1 MNNNNDIKIIGVI
14 MTYNCAPFI
23 EKAYDQ
29 IPKDHFFK
37 IICADDEST
46 DDTVVIVKRLGIPVF
61 THRHTGYGGN
71 LFVGLKKALELGATH
86 MIELHGD
93 NQYDFSAVPTA
104 IEKLRNGS
112 DLILGNRFHDMRQ
125 PLRDGMDM
133 SRYLGNI
140 FLTTIG
146 RIGLGINTRDLFP
159 GFRAYSRRFV
169 ETLDFSNTS
178 QNYFFSFEIIA
189 QARYCNLKIDQ
200 VPVRCDY
207 KEEHTSM
214 KLWNGIPAILHT
226 CWTVLLYW
234 LACWNIKRGIFAS
247 LKTRRS

>member
-1 MNNNNDIKIIGVI
+1 MNNDDDIRVVGVI
-14 MTYNCAPFI
+14 MTYNCANFV
-23 EKAYDQ
+23 EKAYNQ
-29 IPKDHFFK
+29 IPKDYFFK

-46 DDTVVIVKRLGIPVF
+46 DDTVDIVNRLGIPVF
-61 THRHTGYGGN
+61 THPHTGYGGN

-93 NQYDFSAVPTA
+93 SQYDFSAVPSA

-112 DLILGNRFHDMRQ
+112 DLILGNRFYDMRQ

-146 RIGLGINTRDLFP
+146 RIGLGIKTRDLFP
-159 GFRAYSRRFV
+159 GFRAYSRKFV
-169 ETLDFSNTS
+169 ETLNFSNTS

-200 VPVRCDY
+200 IPVRCDY
-207 KEEHTSM
+207 KEEHSSM
-214 KLWNGIPAILHT
+214 KLWKGIPAIFHT
-226 CWTVLLYW
+226 SYTVLLYW
-234 LACWNIKRGIFAS
+234 LACCNIKRGIFAP